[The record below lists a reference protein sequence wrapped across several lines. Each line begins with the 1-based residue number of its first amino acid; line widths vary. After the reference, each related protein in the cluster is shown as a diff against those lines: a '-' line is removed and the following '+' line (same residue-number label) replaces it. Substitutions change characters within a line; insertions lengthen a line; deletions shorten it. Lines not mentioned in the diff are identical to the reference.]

1 MPVGDTRALRWV
13 LCSSPLF
20 FPAQVLKQKLVES
33 LPLHPFAHRS
43 GKTFVHGDHLEE
55 QNCVRKPQRR
65 HHLIREITF
74 LMQLVGSPG
83 CPAAAQTTEKQSE
96 TTRKHRSTTVH
107 LCCTERKKRVSSL
120 ANCPPKR
127 AQQTSYNQIT
137 KEPRIKLEDLEEA
150 AETKN
155 LTYAG
160 VIHPH
165 RVQATS
171 KLHQVSTGRDHHCV
185 H

>member
-1 MPVGDTRALRWV
+1 
-13 LCSSPLF
+13 
-20 FPAQVLKQKLVES
+20 
-33 LPLHPFAHRS
+33 
-43 GKTFVHGDHLEE
+43 
-55 QNCVRKPQRR
+55 
-65 HHLIREITF
+65 
-74 LMQLVGSPG
+74 MQLVGSPG

-120 ANCPPKR
+120 ANRPPKR